1 MNKTDKPINLSNK
14 KIVEYWIKKWLIE
27 NWWSAKE
34 IAWIFKELNPNLWN
48 HFQQIIKY
56 NKKSKLKN
64 FSLKGNVDWID
75 YKNPK
80 EYLEKIKE
88 KLIEVMNDENL
99 DDELLKAKVIFLRKQ
114 REKKWRKE
122 IKWILESGD

>member
-14 KIVEYWIKKWLIE
+14 KIVEYGIKKGLIE
-27 NWWSAKE
+27 NGGSAKE
-34 IAWIFKELNPNLWN
+34 IAGIFKELNPNLGN

-64 FSLKGNVDWID
+64 FSLKGNVDGID

-114 REKKWRKE
+114 REKKGRKE
-122 IKWILESGD
+122 IKGILESGD